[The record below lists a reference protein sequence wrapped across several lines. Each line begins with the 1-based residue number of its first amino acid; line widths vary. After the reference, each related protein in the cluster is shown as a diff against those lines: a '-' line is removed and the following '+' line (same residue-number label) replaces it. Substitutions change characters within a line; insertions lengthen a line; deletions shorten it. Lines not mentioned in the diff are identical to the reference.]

1 MSSRPRSNRAGF
13 PVSPRWR
20 WWLVLALLAAA
31 CTRRETGAVGASGRI
46 EITEVTLSSKVGGR
60 VVALLVGEGE
70 EVKAGQVLVRLE
82 GDEIEALLRQ
92 ATAAGERASA
102 RVAQAQAALRAEP
115 LTLAKQVE
123 QAEAGVRASE
133 ERLALLRS
141 GPRVEEVREARA
153 AVDQAQARVSNARTM
168 ARRYRELYA
177 KGLIARQD
185 LDGLETE
192 VSVLDGQL
200 RASRER
206 LAALESGSRPEEI
219 RAAEAEVE
227 RARATLALARAN
239 EVRLELMAR
248 DLEMARAT
256 LRESLATV
264 ERLKTQVRELS
275 ISSPLSGTVLT
286 KVVEVGEVVEPR
298 KPIFTVGDLDH
309 PWIKIYVTETELG
322 KVRLGQP
329 AKVTVDS
336 FPNRAF
342 SGNVTWIA
350 SESEF
355 TPKNIQTK
363 EERVNL
369 VYAVKIQIDNAQRL
383 LKAGMPADATLL
395 P

>member
-20 WWLVLALLAAA
+20 WWLALALLAAA

-92 ATAAGERASA
+92 ATAAVERARA

>member
-1 MSSRPRSNRAGF
+1 MPFPPRSNCAVS

-20 WWLVLALLAAA
+20 CWLALALLAAA

-82 GDEIEALLRQ
+82 GDEIEAQFRQ
-92 ATAAGERASA
+92 ATAAVERARA

-115 LTLAKQVE
+115 LTFAKQVE

-168 ARRYRELYA
+168 AGRYRELYA

-239 EVRLELMAR
+239 EVRLELTAR

-256 LRESLATV
+256 LRENLATV
-264 ERLKTQVRELS
+264 ERLQTQVRELS

-298 KPIFTVGDLDH
+298 KPIYTVGDLDH
-309 PWIKIYVTETELG
+309 PWIKIYVTEMELG

>member
-20 WWLVLALLAAA
+20 WWLTLALLAAA

-92 ATAAGERASA
+92 ATAAVERARA